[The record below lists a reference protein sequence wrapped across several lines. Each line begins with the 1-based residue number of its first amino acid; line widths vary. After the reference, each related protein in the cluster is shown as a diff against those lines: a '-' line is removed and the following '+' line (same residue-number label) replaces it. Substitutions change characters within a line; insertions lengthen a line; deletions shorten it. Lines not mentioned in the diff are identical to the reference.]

1 MSPQVYISFPG
12 AYLRNPHIGT
22 HSRSRV
28 LLGQMMKT
36 HGFSKPALSEA
47 QSQTDD
53 ERKIEGLAFWNE
65 LCLNTILTQMMKR
78 SMRD

>member
-1 MSPQVYISFPG
+1 
-12 AYLRNPHIGT
+12 
-22 HSRSRV
+22 
-28 LLGQMMKT
+28 MKT

-53 ERKIEGLAFWNE
+53 ERKHEGLAFWNE